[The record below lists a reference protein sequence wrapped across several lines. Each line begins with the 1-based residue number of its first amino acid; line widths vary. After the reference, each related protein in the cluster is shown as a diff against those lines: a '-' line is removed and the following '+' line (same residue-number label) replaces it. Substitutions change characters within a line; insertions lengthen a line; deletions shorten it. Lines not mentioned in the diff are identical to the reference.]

1 MRYAFGH
8 RDETAAKGRAARALM
23 RNKCSPEAVA
33 TVVASELRRAYKDQI
48 SRGGSRAED
57 RGGKRRGGESKDL
70 GGGGRGAAAGHQG
83 GRGGGSAEAIT
94 AAVASELRRAYYK
107 NHHSGGGV
115 GAGHGVSR
123 GGADGGDD
131 EWVTDIYPGAVFKR
145 DSG

>member
-33 TVVASELRRAYKDQI
+33 TVVASELRRAY
-48 SRGGSRAED
+48 
-57 RGGKRRGGESKDL
+57 
-70 GGGGRGAAAGHQG
+70 
-83 GRGGGSAEAIT
+83 
-94 AAVASELRRAYYK
+94 YK
-107 NHHSGGGV
+107 NHHRGGGV